1 MGGKRRSD
9 RYSLFTIR
17 YSLSSFGWLATAA
30 VLLMAST
37 VPMHAFDE
45 SKYPSWRGVWQ
56 QLPGSG
62 SSWDPEKPAGAAQE
76 APLTAEYR
84 AIYEDSLKKEA
95 DGGLEADP
103 TRRCIPAGFPRVMMA
118 VRPME
123 IVIMPGATYFMLQEF
138 NTLRRVYTDGR
149 KFPADFEPS
158 YTGYSIGEWRPS
170 APDGKYDTLVI
181 ETRGIRGPHTY
192 DSSGVP
198 FHKDGEAVIT
208 EKVYADQA
216 NPEILHDEITTVD
229 RALTRPWTVRR
240 SYRRAGKEALLE
252 WSEHLCVEDESRVEI
267 ADQIYKL
274 SPEGLLMPVR
284 KGQKPPDLGF
294 FK

>member
-1 MGGKRRSD
+1 MR
-9 RYSLFTIR
+9 
-17 YSLSSFGWLATAA
+17 SSFRWLATAA
-30 VLLMAST
+30 VLLLAST
-37 VPMHAFDE
+37 GPIRAFDE

-56 QLPGSG
+56 QPPGGG
-62 SSWDPEKPAGAAQE
+62 SSWDPTKPPGAAAQE

-84 AIYEDSLKKEA
+84 AIYEDSLKQEA
-95 DGGLEADP
+95 AGGLEADP

-123 IVIMPGATYFMLQEF
+123 IVIMPNATYFMLQEF

-158 YTGYSIGEWRPS
+158 YTGYSIGEWQATARG
-170 APDGKYDTLVI
+170 GKYDMLVI

-192 DSSGVP
+192 DASGIP

-208 EKVYADQA
+208 EKLSVDKT
-216 NPEILHDEITTVD
+216 NPDILHDEITTVD
-229 RALTRPWTVRR
+229 HALTRPWTVTR
-240 SYRRAGKEALLE
+240 SYSRAGNEALLA
-252 WSEHLCVEDESRVEI
+252 WSEHLCIEDESRVEI
-267 ADQIYKL
+267 ANQIYKL

-284 KGQKPPDLGF
+284 RGQMPPDLGY

>member
-1 MGGKRRSD
+1 MRS
-9 RYSLFTIR
+9 SLEC
-17 YSLSSFGWLATAA
+17 LATAA
-30 VLLMAST
+30 MLLMAST
-37 VPMHAFDE
+37 GPMHAFDE

-62 SSWDPEKPAGAAQE
+62 SASWDPTKPTGAAEE

-84 AIYEDSLKKEA
+84 TIYQDSLKKEA
-95 DGGLEADP
+95 EGGLEADP

-123 IVIMPGATYFMLQEF
+123 IVIMPKATYFMLQEF

-149 KFPADFEPS
+149 KFPSDFEPS
-158 YTGYSIGEWRPS
+158 YTGYSIGEWQAS
-170 APDGKYDTLVI
+170 ARDRKFDTLVI

-192 DSSGVP
+192 DSSGIP
-198 FHKDGEAVIT
+198 FHKDGEAVVT
-208 EKVYADQA
+208 EKVYADKG
-216 NPEILHDEITTVD
+216 NPDILHDLITTVD
-229 RALTRPWTVRR
+229 HALTRPWTVTR

-252 WSEHLCVEDESRVEI
+252 WSEHLCIDDESRVEI

-284 KGQKPPDLGF
+284 KGQKPPDLQY

>member
-1 MGGKRRSD
+1 MRS
-9 RYSLFTIR
+9 
-17 YSLSSFGWLATAA
+17 SSRWFAAA

-37 VPMHAFDE
+37 GPMHAFDE
-45 SKYPSWRGVWQ
+45 SRYPGWRGVWQ

-62 SSWDPEKPAGAAQE
+62 SSWDPTKPAGAAVQE

-84 AIYEDSLKKEA
+84 AIYQGSLKKEA
-95 DGGLEADP
+95 DGGLEVDP
-103 TRRCIPAGFPRVMMA
+103 ARRCIPTGFPRVMMA

-123 IVIMPGATYFMLQEF
+123 IVIMPNATYFMLQEF
-138 NTLRRVYTDGR
+138 NTLRRIYTDGR

-158 YTGYSIGEWRPS
+158 YTGYSIGEWQAS
-170 APDGKYDTLVI
+170 ARDGKYETLVI

-192 DSSGVP
+192 DASGIP

-208 EKVYADQA
+208 EKVYADKN
-216 NPEILHDEITTVD
+216 NPDILHDEITTVD
-229 RALTRPWTVRR
+229 HALTRPWTVTR

-252 WSEHLCVEDESRVEI
+252 WSEHLCIEDESRVEI

-284 KGQKPPDLGF
+284 KGQKAPDLGY

>member
-1 MGGKRRSD
+1 MRS
-9 RYSLFTIR
+9 
-17 YSLSSFGWLATAA
+17 SSGWLAAAA

-37 VPMHAFDE
+37 GPTHAFDE
-45 SKYPSWRGVWQ
+45 SKYPAWRGVWQ

-62 SSWDPEKPAGAAQE
+62 ASWDPTRPSGAAAQE

-84 AIYEDSLKKEA
+84 AIYEDSLKQEA
-95 DGGLEADP
+95 AGGLEADP

-123 IVIMPGATYFMLQEF
+123 IVIMPSATYFMLQEF

-149 KFPADFEPS
+149 KFPAEFEPS
-158 YTGYSIGEWRPS
+158 YTGYSIGEWQAS
-170 APDGKYDTLVI
+170 ARGGRYDTLAI

-192 DSSGVP
+192 DGRGIP
-198 FHKDGEAVIT
+198 FHKDGEAVVT
-208 EKVYADQA
+208 EKLAADKT
-216 NPEILHDEITTVD
+216 NPDILHDEITTVD
-229 RALTRPWTVRR
+229 HALTRPWTVTR
-240 SYRRAGKEALLE
+240 SYTRAGKEALLA
-252 WSEHLCVEDESRVEI
+252 WSEHLCLEDESRVEI
-267 ADQIYKL
+267 ANQIYKL

>member
-1 MGGKRRSD
+1 MAETRGSIRH
-9 RYSLFTIR
+9 SLFAIR
-17 YSLSSFGWLATAA
+17 WLRWLPAAA

-37 VPMHAFDE
+37 GPMHAFDE
-45 SKYPSWRGVWQ
+45 SKYPGWRGVWQ
-56 QLPGSG
+56 QLPGSA
-62 SSWDPEKPAGAAQE
+62 SSWDPTKPAGAAAQE

-84 AIYEDSLKKEA
+84 AIYQESLKKEA
-95 DGGLEADP
+95 EGGLEVDP

-123 IVIMPGATYFMLQEF
+123 VVIMPNATYFMLQEF

-158 YTGYSIGEWRPS
+158 YTGYSIGEWQAS
-170 APDGKYDTLVI
+170 ARDGKYDTLVI

-192 DSSGVP
+192 DASGIP

-208 EKVYADQA
+208 EKVYADKGNA
-216 NPEILHDEITTVD
+216 DILHDEITTVD
-229 RALTRPWTVRR
+229 HALTRPWTVTR

-252 WSEHLCVEDESRVEI
+252 WSEHLCIEDESRVEI

-284 KGQKPPDLGF
+284 KGQKAPDLGY